1 MTTHDLF
8 IIGQQRLPFKYS
20 DDIKE
25 IASSLNEHLG
35 LMAVFS
41 YGVIQGKRMERVR
54 RKTPKNDEQK
64 NITAKT
70 PSPPFHHQF

>member
-1 MTTHDLF
+1 MMAHDLF
-8 IIGQQRLPFKYS
+8 IIRQQRLPYEYS

-41 YGVIQGKRMERVR
+41 YGVILGKRMERAK

-64 NITAKT
+64 NITAKA
-70 PSPPFHHQF
+70 PNPPPYH